1 MDNMSQTVMSLDQN
15 LLETLQNST
24 EIELYVILIK
34 IDQSLLNGQYG
45 STRIVPD

>member
-24 EIELYVILIK
+24 EMWYMWFMIK

>member
-45 STRIVPD
+45 STRIVPY

>member
-24 EIELYVILIK
+24 EIELYMILIK

>member
-34 IDQSLLNGQYG
+34 IDQSLVNGQYG